1 MWGVKKPTQLPIF
14 IIHVLQSLAPL
25 WGRGEAKAARTRRL
39 HMVQMKV
46 LKPEKVRMCIEPFF
60 RILERDRG

>member
-25 WGRGEAKAARTRRL
+25 WGRGEDKAARTRRL

-46 LKPEKVRMCIEPFF
+46 LKPEKVSVY
-60 RILERDRG
+60 